1 MYLLCVCVCV
11 CVCVCMGACMCVHM
25 RVCVCE
31 HVHVCVCKCEH
42 VCACVCACMHACMC
56 VRVCMCVQVHV
67 CKCVCMHACV
77 HVVCDEMNVSLCL
90 CKCARL
96 LTRSGTINNLYL
108 SVSLNEPY
116 VLQGRKLTVAYCW
129 QALRSQTT
137 SSSHQTNKLYPHLMY
152 RWRETV
158 GERGKQRVVNLCVC
172 VCWGRGGG
180 GGGGGGGGCVDAG
193 EEEGQSETRNALL
206 N

>member
-1 MYLLCVCVCV
+1 MHVFVVRVCVCV
-11 CVCVCMGACMCVHM
+11 CVCAWVHACVCICVCVCVSMCMCVCASVSM
-25 RVCVCE
+25 CV
-31 HVHVCVCKCEH
+31 H
-42 VCACVCACMHACMC
+42 ACVHACMHACVC
-56 VRVCMCVQVHV
+56 VCVQVHV

-158 GERGKQRVVNLCVC
+158 GERGKQRVVNLCAC

-180 GGGGGGGGCVDAG
+180 GGGAVWMLGRRRERV
-193 EEEGQSETRNALL
+193 RHVMHY
-206 N
+206 